1 MLILYRKKGD
11 SILIGDNITIS
22 VMESNTDGVRLAIDA
37 PREVSIF
44 RKELMEAA
52 EVNRESAEISADA
65 SQSKD
70 ILLKMNEMLKRKERP

>member
-22 VMESNTDGVRLAIDA
+22 VIESNTDGVRLAIDA
-37 PREVSIF
+37 PREVSIL

-52 EVNRESAEISADA
+52 EVNREAAGTDTADN
-65 SQSKD
+65 KEV
-70 ILLKMNEMLKRKERP
+70 LRKMNEMLKRKEPAE

>member
-22 VMESNTDGVRLAIDA
+22 VIESNADGVRLAIDA
-37 PREVSIF
+37 PREVSIL

-52 EVNRESAEISADA
+52 EVNRESAGTDA
-65 SQSKD
+65 SENKD
-70 ILLKMNEMLKRKERP
+70 VLKQMNEMLKRKERSE

>member
-22 VMESNTDGVRLAIDA
+22 VIESNADGVRLAIAA
-37 PREVSIF
+37 PREVSIL

-52 EVNRESAEISADA
+52 EVNREAAGTDA
-65 SQSKD
+65 VDNKEV
-70 ILLKMNEMLKRKERP
+70 LRKMNEMLKRKDPTE

>member
-22 VMESNTDGVRLAIDA
+22 VIESSADGVRLAIDA
-37 PREVSIF
+37 PREVSIL

-52 EVNRESAEISADA
+52 EVNRESAGTDA
-65 SQSKD
+65 AENKEV
-70 ILLKMNEMLKRKERP
+70 LKKMNEMLKRKERSE

>member
-22 VMESNTDGVRLAIDA
+22 VIESSMDGVRLAIDA
-37 PREVSIF
+37 PREVSIL

-52 EVNRESAEISADA
+52 EVNRESAGTDA
-65 SQSKD
+65 AENKD
-70 ILLKMNEMLKRKERP
+70 VLKQMNEMLKRKERSE